1 MMYKSADFLWISE
14 KISPVNCQLNI
25 KSSHWSPRSKSQAH
39 PIEVIRVQFWESSSC
54 LKAILLGGWGLPL
67 WKMMEWV
74 RQLGFYEIPIFLMES
89 HSKFHGSS
97 HHQPAEYVRTHDLF
111 IAPLQLQC
119 ATSPLKPP
127 EEVLWEVT
135 GGFPKWGTPK
145 SSNIGWWSMGQA
157 MVLGTRPGQRL
168 HNYGT
173 SPCYQWVNALFLWPC
188 STAMLNYKDMIYP

>member
-111 IAPLQLQC
+111 YCPSAASMCNITIE
-119 ATSPLKPP
+119 TSRRSA
-127 EEVLWEVT
+127 V
-135 GGFPKWGTPK
+135 GSHGRFPKVGDSKIIQHWVMI
-145 SSNIGWWSMGQA
+145 N
-157 MVLGTRPGQRL
+157 
-168 HNYGT
+168 GT
-173 SPCYQWVNALFLWPC
+173 SNGFGYPAW
-188 STAMLNYKDMIYP
+188 STFT